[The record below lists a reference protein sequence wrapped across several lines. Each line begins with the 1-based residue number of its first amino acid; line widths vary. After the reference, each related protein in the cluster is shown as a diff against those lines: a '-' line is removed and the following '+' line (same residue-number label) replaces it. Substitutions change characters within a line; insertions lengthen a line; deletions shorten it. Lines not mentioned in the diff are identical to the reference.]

1 MRSNASVPDHPV
13 HPDREELAAWQ
24 AGALAEPAGAKVQ
37 AHLTGCAEC
46 TAVVEAAEG
55 ARTALASLP
64 EPELPR
70 GLHERLA
77 AAIGEAIDREAAV
90 PGLASAA
97 GARGRAARRR
107 RRWAWNARAATVG
120 AAAALV
126 LLVAGLVPVLR
137 HFSGGSGAQGS
148 GVATASRSGA
158 VPPGAAALPEFS
170 APGSYSGEALRAAV
184 AANPA
189 VRDAYARAGAGAGA
203 GAGGGGGAA
212 GGGGAS
218 GSAGRSAPAA
228 PNAAQGET
236 QLQNGGSARDAGR
249 PAVDQQACLA
259 WARAASSEDLRP
271 AFLVDTVY
279 QGRQATVLVTRST
292 GSPDQAMLWA
302 FPRGDCSGPPFASE
316 RVQVPSP

>member
-1 MRSNASVPDHPV
+1 MPDHPV

-24 AGALAEPAGAKVQ
+24 AGALAEPAGAEVQ

-46 TAVVEAAEG
+46 TAVVEAVEG
-55 ARTALASLP
+55 ARTALASLA
-64 EPELPR
+64 EPQLPP

-77 AAIGEAIDREAAV
+77 AAIGVATDREAAV
-90 PGLASAA
+90 PG
-97 GARGRAARRR
+97 RADRRR

-137 HFSGGSGAQGS
+137 HFSGDSGTQSSGA
-148 GVATASRSGA
+148 ATASRSEA
-158 VPPGAAALPEFS
+158 APPGAAALPEFS
-170 APGSYSGEALRAAV
+170 APGGYSGAALRAAV

-189 VRDAYARAGAGAGA
+189 VRDAYARAGAGGEA
-203 GAGGGGGAA
+203 AA
-212 GGGGAS
+212 GGRTTGSGG
-218 GSAGRSAPAA
+218 GSAPAA
-228 PNAAQGET
+228 PNAAQGDT
-236 QLQNGGSARDAGR
+236 QLQKGGSTQDSGR

-271 AFLVDTVY
+271 AFLVDTMY
-279 QGRQATVLVTRST
+279 RGRQATVLVTRST
-292 GSPDQAMLWA
+292 SSPDQAMLWA

>member
-46 TAVVEAAEG
+46 TAVVEAVEG
-55 ARTALASLP
+55 ARMALAGLA
-64 EPELPR
+64 EPELPP

-77 AAIGEAIDREAAV
+77 AAVGQAIDRETAV
-90 PGLASAA
+90 RGPASAA
-97 GARGRAARRR
+97 GTRGGAAR

-203 GAGGGGGAA
+203 GGGGGAA

-236 QLQNGGSARDAGR
+236 QLQKGGSARDAGR

>member
-37 AHLTGCAEC
+37 AHLAGCAEC
-46 TAVVEAAEG
+46 TAVVETVEG
-55 ARTALASLP
+55 ARTALASLA
-64 EPELPR
+64 EPELPP

-77 AAIGEAIDREAAV
+77 AAVGEAIDREAAV
-90 PGLASAA
+90 PGPASAA
-97 GARGRAARRR
+97 GASGGAVRRR
-107 RRWAWNARAATVG
+107 HRWAWNARAATLG

-126 LLVAGLVPVLR
+126 LLVVGLVPVLR
-137 HFSGGSGAQGS
+137 HFSGDSGTQASGAG
-148 GVATASRSGA
+148 TASRNEA

-170 APGSYSGEALRAAV
+170 APGGYSGEALRAEV

-189 VRDAYARAGAGAGA
+189 VRDAYARAGAS
-203 GAGGGGGAA
+203 GGTAA
-212 GGGGAS
+212 GGRAS
-218 GSAGRSAPAA
+218 GSGGGSAPAA
-228 PNAAQGET
+228 PNAAQGDS
-236 QLQNGGSARDAGR
+236 QLQKGGSAQDAGR

-279 QGRQATVLVTRST
+279 RGRQATVFVTRST
-292 GSPDQAMLWA
+292 SPPDQAMLWA

-316 RVQVPSP
+316 RVRVPSP

>member
-1 MRSNASVPDHPV
+1 MRSNASVPNHPV

-46 TAVVEAAEG
+46 TAVVEAVGG
-55 ARTALASLP
+55 ARTALASLA
-64 EPELPR
+64 EPELPP

-90 PGLASAA
+90 AGPARAA
-97 GARGRAARRR
+97 GGRDGPSHRR
-107 RRWAWNARAATVG
+107 RRWAWNARAATLG

-137 HFSGGSGAQGS
+137 HVSGDSGTQG
-148 GVATASRSGA
+148 GGTATASRSEA
-158 VPPGAAALPEFS
+158 VPPGATALPEFS
-170 APGSYSGEALRAAV
+170 APGGYSGEVLRAAV

-189 VRDAYARAGAGAGA
+189 VHDAYARAGAA
-203 GAGGGGGAA
+203 GAA
-212 GGGGAS
+212 GGGHAA
-218 GSAGRSAPAA
+218 GSASTRSAAPAA
-228 PNAAQGET
+228 PNAAQGDT
-236 QLQNGGSARDAGR
+236 QLQKGGSAQDAGR
-249 PAVDQQACLA
+249 PAIDQQACLA

-279 QGRQATVLVTRST
+279 RGRQATVLVTRST
-292 GSPDQAMLWA
+292 SSPDQAMLWA
-302 FPRGDCSGPPFASE
+302 FPRRDCSRPPFASE